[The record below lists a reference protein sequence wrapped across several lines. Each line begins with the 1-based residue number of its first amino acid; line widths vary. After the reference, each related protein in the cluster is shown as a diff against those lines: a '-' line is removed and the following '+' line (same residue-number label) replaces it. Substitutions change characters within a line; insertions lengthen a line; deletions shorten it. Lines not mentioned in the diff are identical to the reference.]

1 MELTINQ
8 WLRVFSDL
16 RNQKNDILPRQLARG
31 LITAALGRARAGG
44 NLPTVPSDYPQ
55 AMILEHTER
64 NFHGVGGVP
73 IVYDVWTPD
82 TDVRG
87 VVVLAHGYGEHAR
100 RYDHV
105 AQRFGDAGLATYALD
120 HRGHGRAGGK
130 RVRVRDMAEYVGDY
144 RTLVSIA
151 TTEHPGATRIVL
163 GHSMGGGIA
172 FAYGVQ
178 HPDEYDLMVLS
189 GPAIA
194 AHTRVSKAKAVI
206 GKAVGSIL
214 PDLPIES
221 IDPDLVSRDPQVVA
235 DYKADPLVYRG
246 KIPAGIGKALLVV
259 GETMPARAPGIT
271 APLLVVHGEDDQLVS
286 AEGSRHLVRCVGSL
300 DCELKVY
307 PELYHE
313 VFNEPER
320 DRVLDDVVGWIQARL

>member
-1 MELTINQ
+1 MAI
-8 WLRVFSDL
+8 
-16 RNQKNDILPRQLARG
+16 AR
-31 LITAALGRARAGG
+31 
-44 NLPTVPSDYPQ
+44 S
-55 AMILEHTER
+55 ER
-64 NFHGVGGVP
+64 TFDGVGGVR
-73 IVYDVWTPD
+73 IVYDVWMPD
-82 TDVRG
+82 TAPRG

-105 AQRFGDAGLATYALD
+105 AERFGQAGLAMYALD

-130 RVRVRDMAEYVGDY
+130 RVRVRHMKEFVADY
-144 RTLVSIA
+144 RTLVLIA
-151 TTEHPGATRIVL
+151 RNENPGIPLIVL

-178 HPDEYDLMVLS
+178 YPGEYDLMVLS

-194 AHTRVSKAKAVI
+194 AHTGVSKAKAI
-206 GKAVGSIL
+206 LGKAVGSIL
-214 PDLPIES
+214 PDLPIEQIS
-221 IDPDLVSRDPQVVA
+221 ADAVSRDPKVVA

-259 GETMPARAPGIT
+259 GETMERKAPGIT

-286 AEGSRHLVRCVGSL
+286 AAGSRRLVECIGSK
-300 DCELKVY
+300 DVELKVY

-320 DRVLDDVVGWIQARL
+320 DQVLDDVTHWIQARL